1 MKKLLCYVGIIIII
15 AFIAFP
21 PVLRIVLPDEEKK
34 EIHIE
39 IERSLL
45 YCSSNEFLAISNYE
59 GDDVKLINLKKMSME
74 EDYEYT
80 TGEELLNTFDSIKNT
95 GDTVYNELDDGELIS
110 IDFSVSNHKDMEIS
124 NLTNSLTNEKEYYE
138 SQGLVCEIRK

>member
-15 AFIAFP
+15 VFIAFP